1 MFSILLSVTS
11 FFYFLAIF
19 FFVCRGFSQ
28 SYWIIFSLIFLWK
41 PNCMQH
47 ALRKRQVLR
56 NNFFSNM
63 LSEIASAI
71 PTPPDLEKQDTKVS
85 SSQNIRTMKMSL
97 FSLQRRQKIVLLILI
112 LLLLSVEG
120 MDAIVK
126 LLQKPA

>member
-1 MFSILLSVTS
+1 
-11 FFYFLAIF
+11 
-19 FFVCRGFSQ
+19 
-28 SYWIIFSLIFLWK
+28 
-41 PNCMQH
+41 MQH
-47 ALRKRQVLR
+47 SLRKCQALR

-71 PTPPDLEKQDTKVS
+71 PTPPDLEKQDTEVS